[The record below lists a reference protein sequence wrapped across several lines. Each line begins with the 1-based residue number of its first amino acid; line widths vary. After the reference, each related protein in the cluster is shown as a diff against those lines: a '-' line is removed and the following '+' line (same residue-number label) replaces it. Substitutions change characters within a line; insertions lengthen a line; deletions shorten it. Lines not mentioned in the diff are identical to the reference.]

1 MFKLMDQP
9 VIGTEQEIPAWKIKR
24 TENLAKAR
32 AKADE
37 LRKEI
42 RDASVEKPKGKQR
55 LKSKLAL
62 LKNEAVNASTAQ
74 VVVKS
79 DKEPVDVDKPEPE
92 PEPESEPEP
101 EQEPEVDLKKSIR
114 PKAKKQPKIVVP
126 QEESEEESEEEE
138 EPPKKTLKRVASVK
152 FIEDK
157 PKITQGRD
165 GLWYF

>member
-92 PEPESEPEP
+92 PESEPEP

>member
-79 DKEPVDVDKPEPE
+79 DKEPVESEQPEPE
-92 PEPESEPEP
+92 PEPEP

>member
-1 MFKLMDQP
+1 MDQP

-79 DKEPVDVDKPEPE
+79 DKEPVESEQPEPE
-92 PEPESEPEP
+92 PEPEP